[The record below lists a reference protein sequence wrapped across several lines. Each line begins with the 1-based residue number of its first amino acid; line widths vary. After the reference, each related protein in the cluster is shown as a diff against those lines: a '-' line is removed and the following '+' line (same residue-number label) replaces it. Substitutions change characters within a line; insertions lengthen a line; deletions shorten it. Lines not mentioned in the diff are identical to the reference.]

1 MYSAGIGSGGN
12 TVQELARQDT
22 KIQTLTS
29 DTEPFATIVNFIAKE
44 SVDASSQ
51 VRWVGLAGAR
61 VQRAAFVGPERRSA
75 ARATV
80 LSLPPSFSSDAADS
94 TLRGLHSALRNP
106 HSAILTSRFSLPTP
120 HPTAGWRRSPWL
132 GALLAPEA
140 ERAGRG
146 DQLGSGRV

>member
-80 LSLPPSFSSDAADS
+80 LSLPPSFSPDAADS
-94 TLRGLHSALRNP
+94 TLRALHSALRTPQSALCNP
-106 HSAILTSRFSLPTP
+106 HFSFLTSYSPP
-120 HPTAGWRRSPWL
+120 NRRV
-132 GALLAPEA
+132 ATVTLA
-140 ERAGRG
+140 RCSVGTRG
-146 DQLGSGRV
+146 